1 MLMQTGCVGN
11 LKDNMLKWFSC
22 FEFYDRI
29 SHMIRKYCEHEWEQG
44 EALKVMR
51 ILMLGNSYIFTNDM
65 PQMLAELTGAEVVHH
80 TRGGARL
87 AEQLN
92 PKTKLGAKTQR
103 ALAEKRW
110 DYVVL
115 QEMSNAPVSA
125 REKFLQSSMSLCEQI
140 HAAGAKPVLYLT
152 WAYRKDSI
160 QMKKSGLDYD
170 EMYQGLQDAY
180 RKAAVAGNAL
190 LADVGT
196 AFYQRSVNQNLY
208 ADDGSHPNEEGSRL
222 AAEIIAAVILD
233 DYKSV

>member
-1 MLMQTGCVGN
+1 
-11 LKDNMLKWFSC
+11 
-22 FEFYDRI
+22 
-29 SHMIRKYCEHEWEQG
+29 
-44 EALKVMR
+44 
-51 ILMLGNSYIFTNDM
+51 MLGNSYIFTNDM
-65 PQMLAELTGAEVVHH
+65 PQMLAELTGAEVIHH

-92 PKTKLGAKTQR
+92 PGTKLGAKTQR
-103 ALAEKRW
+103 ALSEEHW

-115 QEMSNAPVSA
+115 QEMSNAPVTTRDKFFQSA
-125 REKFLQSSMSLCEQI
+125 VMLCKQI

-152 WAYRKDSI
+152 WAYQKNGA
-160 QMKKSGLDYD
+160 QMKKSGLDYE

-180 RKAAVAGNAL
+180 REAAVAGDAL

-196 AFYQRSVNQNLY
+196 AFYKRSVNQSLY

-233 DYKSV
+233 DYKSR